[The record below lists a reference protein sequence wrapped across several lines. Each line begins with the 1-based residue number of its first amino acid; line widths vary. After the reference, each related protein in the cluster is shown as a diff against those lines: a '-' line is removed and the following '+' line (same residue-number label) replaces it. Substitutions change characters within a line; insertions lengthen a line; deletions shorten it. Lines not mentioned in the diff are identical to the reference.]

1 MFIDKFFR
9 NMMGLPDAK
18 WEEKE
23 MGVQKQEDQYPT
35 HESKQRTL
43 SEFMS

>member
-1 MFIDKFFR
+1 MSATKQ
-9 NMMGLPDAK
+9 LT
-18 WEEKE
+18 KE
-23 MGVQKQEDQYPT
+23 MGVQKQEDQYPS